1 MQVTGGSAGATL
13 DAPLV
18 LEDIPALK
26 REVRQLA
33 EGSQHAAQEIQT
45 LVATSHTVAQRSSEL
60 LGTLVP
66 AIAQTAAL
74 MQRIAAASAEQTNG
88 LSEVNGAMRG
98 VDQATQRNAAAA
110 QQLAA
115 TAAEMSAQA
124 EVLQDLISTFKL
136 AA

>member
-1 MQVTGGSAGATL
+1 MPVTRSSTL
-13 DAPLV
+13 
-18 LEDIPALK
+18 PASCCD
-26 REVRQLA
+26 LA
-33 EGSQHAAQEIQT
+33 AYP
-45 LVATSHTVAQRSSEL
+45 ATSHSVAQRSSEL

-66 AIAQTAAL
+66 AIAHTASL
-74 MQRIAAASAEQTNG
+74 MQRIAAASAEQTSG
-88 LSEVNGAMRG
+88 LTGVTGAMRN

-115 TAAEMSAQA
+115 TAAEMAAQA